1 MKTEQAQISINK
13 FLTNYLDVK
22 LDYSIKKWTHT
33 KLNEILLEHDLEDCI
48 VTTHIDREQLYN
60 GDFVAVI
67 DQVGK
72 IKFYKNPRKVVS
84 NTLVDS
90 FCINYE
96 INKKQKELNEL
107 YKLRVSLQEVGRLY
121 KSINDLSTYI
131 DGLKDLLIV
140 VEEQEQ
146 KEEDEREK
154 YRNKIKKKD
163 RKNKKYNYNR
173 KNNKRD

>member
-1 MKTEQAQISINK
+1 MKTEQMQISISK

-22 LDYSIKKWTHT
+22 LDYSVKKWTHA

-48 VTTHIDREQLYN
+48 VTSHIDREQLYT

-72 IKFYKNPRKVVS
+72 TKFYRNPRKVLS

-96 INKKQKELNEL
+96 INKKQKELEKL
-107 YKLRVSLQEVGRLY
+107 YKLRVSLQEIGRLY

-131 DGLKDLLIV
+131 DGLKELLIV
-140 VEEQEQ
+140 VKEQEHQ
-146 KEEDEREK
+146 EELEREK
-154 YRNKIKKKD
+154 YRNKIKMKD
-163 RKNKKYNYNR
+163 RKNKKHYKKAN
-173 KNNKRD
+173 